1 MVLIKKINRS
11 LKIYLDC
18 EYAYGEIIGLIIRP
32 ISLTLNP
39 LPFSCSFEADLAQ
52 LVEPHI
58 CNMFVIG
65 SNPIVGSIFNEKKQ
79 KEYNLNQINRI

>member
-1 MVLIKKINRS
+1 MKDVVNAGS
-11 LKIYLDC
+11 SP
-18 EYAYGEIIGLIIRP
+18 A
-32 ISLTLNP
+32 NP
-39 LPFSCSFEADLAQ
+39 ASFKADLAQ

-79 KEYNLNQINRI
+79 KRIQFKSN